1 MESYQE
7 TIRFLYSLQISG
19 IKLGLENVRRLLTFL
34 GNPQQKWAAIH
45 IAGTNGKGS
54 TAAIIYSILQEA
66 GYRTGLY
73 TSPHLVDFSERI
85 RINEKFIDWS
95 TIADYTREMESEIKK
110 NNATFFEATT
120 AIAFRYFAEQEV
132 DVGII
137 ETGMGGRLDAT
148 NLTDPLVT
156 VITSVG
162 FDHMQYLGESLREI
176 AREKAGII
184 KTGIPCVTNN
194 SDLEVLEEL
203 RITCRQKNSPLS
215 VINFQDHIEIIE
227 ESLNGSRFNI
237 RLPELQLYNLDISL
251 AGRHQILNAALA
263 VLAVNKAGSLNASEI
278 NIRHGLEKAHW
289 PGRLQIITSR
299 PLTLLDVAHNPDGFL
314 KIFSFLSEKLA
325 GRPIWAIVGLSRDK
339 DYVKI
344 ADILLKHTDRI
355 AVVDH
360 FSERGLESEKL
371 IAVLGGKG
379 GKAAL
384 FPQVDDAYQNFQ
396 NNLPVKGIILII
408 GSHYLAGEF
417 LKKIQFS

>member
-7 TIRFLYSLQISG
+7 TIQFLYSLQLSG
-19 IKLGLENVRRLLTFL
+19 IKLGLENVTRLLAFL
-34 GNPQQKWAAIH
+34 GNPQQKWPAIH

-54 TAAIIYSILQEA
+54 TATFIYSILQEA

-85 RINEKFIDWS
+85 RINEKLIDWS
-95 TIADYTREMESEIKK
+95 TIVEYTRDMKSEIEK

-120 AIAFRYFAEQEV
+120 AIAFHYFAEQNV
-132 DVGII
+132 DVGVI
-137 ETGMGGRLDAT
+137 ETGLGGRLDAT

-156 VITSVG
+156 VITSVS

-176 AREKAGII
+176 AHEKAGII

-194 SDLEVLEEL
+194 SDQEVLEEL
-203 RITCRQKNSPLS
+203 SFTCQQKNSPLS
-215 VINFQDHIEIIE
+215 AINFQDHIEIIE
-227 ESLNGSRFNI
+227 QSLKGSRFI
-237 RLPELQLYNLDISL
+237 LRLSELQLGDLNISL
-251 AGRHQILNAALA
+251 AGKHQILNAALA

-278 NIRHGLEKAHW
+278 NIRHGLEKARW
-289 PGRLQIITSR
+289 PGRLQVITSH

-314 KIFSFLSEKLA
+314 KIFSFLSENCA
-325 GRPIWAIVGLSRDK
+325 GRPIWAIVGLSRGK
-339 DYVKI
+339 DSVKI
-344 ADILLKHTDRI
+344 ADTLLKHTDRI
-355 AVVDH
+355 AIVDH

-371 IAVLGGKG
+371 IDALGSKG
-379 GKAAL
+379 GKAIL

-396 NNLPVKGIILII
+396 YNLPVKGIILII